1 MGTGAESA
9 IRRNSSAIIGG
20 LRVGIGSAWNRP
32 SRKQTIET
40 STRLSLYTR
49 SKDANVGQ
57 ARQGAQWHMVEI
69 GAAIDETGLLV
80 RDGGGFI
87 LRRDIGGVFKLEL
100 HRMPID
106 HIEKRVRVTGILI
119 GDDVINVEGLM
130 AA

>member
-1 MGTGAESA
+1 
-9 IRRNSSAIIGG
+9 
-20 LRVGIGSAWNRP
+20 
-32 SRKQTIET
+32 
-40 STRLSLYTR
+40 
-49 SKDANVGQ
+49 
-57 ARQGAQWHMVEI
+57 MVEI